1 MADYGPAE
9 SVGKEG
15 WGVALFVAG
24 LMMWVAGFA
33 YADMVLQVVLGV
45 LGFGLDALALF
56 ILWRA
61 KRESAGAA
69 KASGT

>member
-15 WGVALFVAG
+15 WAITFFVAG
-24 LMMWVAGFA
+24 LCMWVAGFA
-33 YADMVLQVVLGV
+33 YADPALQVVLAV
-45 LGFGLDALALF
+45 LGFALDALALG

-61 KRESAGAA
+61 KREGVTA
-69 KASGT
+69 